1 MAINPIDDIFK
12 IIAKQLQNQGNK
24 KARYELLKKT
34 KNIATSGA
42 SKISA
47 KPKVKPKPKPKGVTT
62 ISGKPVGKIART
74 TPARPKR
81 DYYTKGKSVAQTNSE
96 KRAAERM
103 ANRMLKR
110 DGFNVPKSKPSG
122 NAKPVDVRG
131 SIIQPPSKATM
142 RPPTPRGSKAYE
154 ANLSKAQ
161 EAADRLKFG
170 RGQKP
175 PKGGGK
181 PKPPKGGS
189 GGSGGVGGVKVKP
202 KPKTPSG
209 AGGATATA
217 KRLQDELKNAT
228 TPAQRLAA
236 KKKLMNHIL
245 TTGNRRSK
253 NIYK

>member
-1 MAINPIDDIFK
+1 MAKLPIDDILK
-12 IIAKQLQNQGNK
+12 AIVAQLANKGNQ
-24 KARYELLKKT
+24 KARYELMKKT
-34 KNIATSGA
+34 KNIATSGS

-47 KPKVKPKPKPKGVTT
+47 KPKVKPKPKPKGATT
-62 ISGKPVGKIART
+62 VSGKPVGRIAKT

-81 DYYTKGKSVAQTNSE
+81 DYYTKGKSVAQTDSE
-96 KRAAERM
+96 KRAAERV

-154 ANLSKAQ
+154 ANLAKAQ

-181 PKPPKGGS
+181 PKPPK

-228 TPAQRLAA
+228 TPAQRMAA

>member
-1 MAINPIDDIFK
+1 MAINPIDDILK
-12 IIAKQLQNQGNK
+12 AIAKQLKNKGNQ
-24 KARYELLKKT
+24 KARYGLMKKT
-34 KNIATSGA
+34 KNIATTGA
-42 SKISA
+42 SKVSA
-47 KPKVKPKPKPKGVTT
+47 KPKVKPKVKPT
-62 ISGKPVGKIART
+62 ITGKPVGKIAKT
-74 TPARPKR
+74 TPPRPKR
-81 DYYTKGKSVAQTNSE
+81 DYYPKGKTVAQNDVE

-131 SIIQPPSKATM
+131 SVIKPPSKPTM
-142 RPPTPRGSKAYE
+142 RPASPKGSKAYE
-154 ANLSKAQ
+154 ASAAKAQ
-161 EAADRLKFG
+161 EAADRAKFG

-175 PKGGGK
+175 PKGK
-181 PKPPKGGS
+181 KNPPK

-217 KRLQDELKNAT
+217 KRLQTELNNAT

-236 KKKLMNHIL
+236 RKKLMDHIL
-245 TTGNRRSK
+245 STGSRRSK

>member
-1 MAINPIDDIFK
+1 MAINPIDDILK
-12 IIAKQLQNQGNK
+12 AIVKQLGNQGNK
-24 KARYELLKKT
+24 KARYELMKKT
-34 KNIATSGA
+34 KNIATSGS
-42 SKISA
+42 SKIGA
-47 KPKVKPKPKPKGVTT
+47 KPKVKPKPKGKTS
-62 ISGKPVGKIART
+62 IDGKPIGRIAK
-74 TPARPKR
+74 TPPPRPKR
-81 DYYTKGKSVAQTNSE
+81 DYYPKGKSVPQTDAE
-96 KRAAERM
+96 RRAAERM

-110 DGFNVPKSKPSG
+110 DGFNPPKSKPSG
-122 NAKPVDVRG
+122 TAKPVDVKG
-131 SIIQPPSKATM
+131 SIIKPPSKATM

-154 ANLSKAQ
+154 ANKALAQ
-161 EAADRLKFG
+161 EAADRAKFG

-175 PKGGGK
+175 PKGNGK
-181 PKPPKGGS
+181 PKPPK

-236 KKKLMNHIL
+236 RKKLMNHIIS
-245 TTGNRRSK
+245 TGSRRSK